1 MKKLLAFILAVV
13 YLSTSIAAIWVG
25 SACPECRDMQ
35 KAGNCCLKEI
45 KADCCKNELT
55 QVRTEE
61 HHGASA
67 GVFKLKPLFPTA
79 ATVASSP
86 RLPWGHISEVLPP
99 SFYSIPVFAGDI
111 PLFVRHCNF
120 RI

>member
-13 YLSTSIAAIWVG
+13 YLSTSIAAVKAG
-25 SACPECRDMQ
+25 SACPECRDNQ

-55 QVRTEE
+55 QIKADE
-61 HHGASA
+61 HHRISA
-67 GVFKLKPLFPTA
+67 GAYKLNPLFPLAVTNF
-79 ATVASSP
+79 P
-86 RLPWGHISEVLPP
+86 DLPWRRISEALHS
-99 SFYSIPVFAGDI
+99 SFYSISVITSDI
-111 PLFVRHCNF
+111 PLFVRNCNF

>member
-1 MKKLLAFILAVV
+1 MKKFLAFILAVV
-13 YLSTSIAAIWVG
+13 YLSTSIAAVKAG
-25 SACPECRDMQ
+25 SACPECRDNQ

-55 QVRTEE
+55 QIRADELHRT
-61 HHGASA
+61 SA
-67 GVFKLKPLFPTA
+67 GAYKLDPLFPA
-79 ATVASSP
+79 AVTNPPSLP
-86 RLPWGHISEVLPP
+86 RGHISEALHS